1 LLRAESELLMS
12 EIFSQQV
19 SITTTGSAGSATG
32 SGTAIGI
39 NGFLL
44 DVYLNY
50 HASAPATT
58 DVTIS
63 DPTFGTILVRGNT
76 ITDAWHMPRKET
88 CDSTGAGTGMYEL
101 IPVNDTLT
109 ISVAQCN
116 ALTDALVAT
125 VRWITP

>member
-1 LLRAESELLMS
+1 MS
-12 EIFSQQV
+12 EIFTQQV

-32 SGTAIGI
+32 SGTVYGI

-63 DPTFGTILVRGNT
+63 HPTFGNLIVKNNNA
-76 ITDAWHMPRKET
+76 TDIWLMPRKQSV
-88 CDSTGAGTGMYEL
+88 DSSAADTGAFEL

-109 ISVAQCN
+109 ISIAQAD
-116 ALTDALVAT
+116 ALTDCLVAT
-125 VRWITP
+125 VRWMTP